1 MLASKKFK
9 VMASLIS
16 GFALILVAVSGHRIY
31 LVEIQKKP
39 LKNSSKL
46 IEANFFN
53 FDMKSFGIAPRNQR
67 IISATKQI
75 SKNRTLVFTSNRE
88 SAILEEFIYTPTS
101 GIIGAALNLTSNL
114 NIESL
119 PIISKKHINNYFIFD
134 LLIDGDFLLVSL
146 VTIPNIKDSCDIFQ
160 IIKIPITNT
169 KLTPNGASQ
178 VWKSNFCIHTYPN
191 NPGWHDFQGRLAASE
206 DSIYM
211 TAGLLIAS
219 TYLGFYPNLN
229 IVGLNSNLK
238 TEITKDQL
246 FGGVIKINKTT
257 GRSSR
262 IAQGF
267 RGPSGIAVKE
277 TSLGEQIWVV
287 DHGPRGGDELNLI
300 IQGKDYGWP
309 WVSYGRKYF
318 DLPKEQKGIID
329 TKFGTHAGYEK
340 PIYYWIPSIAPS
352 QLIVLSK
359 TIDNYNSWS
368 AGDILISSLKAN
380 SIFRMKIDEELKV
393 QSIEQIDIGARI
405 RDISIEN
412 KTIFISTDDGRV
424 IILEKS
430 DLPISL
436 GAYPVVYPLA
446 DPYYFSIPGLKD
458 FANFIDT
465 TIAKISKLN

>member
-146 VTIPNIKDSCDIFQ
+146 VTIPNVEKSCDIFQ
-160 IIKIPITNT
+160 VIKIPITDTN
-169 KLTPNGASQ
+169 LVPNDSTQ
-178 VWKSNFCIHTYPN
+178 VWKSNVCIHTYPN
-191 NPGWHDFQGRLAASE
+191 DPGWHDFQGRLAVSK
-206 DSIYM
+206 DNIYM
-211 TAGLLIAS
+211 SAGLLIAS
-219 TYLGFYPNLN
+219 TYLGFYPNPN
-229 IVGLNSNLK
+229 VNGLNQDLG
-238 TEITKDQL
+238 TELEKDQL

-287 DHGPRGGDELNLI
+287 DHGPRGGDELNLV
-300 IQGKDYGWP
+300 IQGKNYGWP

-318 DLPKEQKGIID
+318 DAAKGQVGIIN
-329 TKFGTHAGYEK
+329 TKFGTHAGYEE
-340 PIYYWIPSIAPS
+340 PIYYWTPSIAPS
-352 QLIVLSK
+352 QLIVLPK
-359 TIDNYNSWS
+359 TIDDYNSWS
-368 AGDILISSLKAN
+368 AGDILVSSLKAN
-380 SIFRMKIDEELKV
+380 SIFRLKLDANLKIR
-393 QSIEQIDIGARI
+393 SIEQVNIGTRI
-405 RDISIEN
+405 RDISVEN
-412 KTIFISTDDGRV
+412 KTIFISTDDGRIV
-424 IILEKS
+424 VLEKS
-430 DLPISL
+430 EMPASL
-436 GAYPVVYPLA
+436 GAFPAVYPIEE
-446 DPYYFSIPGLKD
+446 PFYYAIPGLRQ
-458 FANFIDT
+458 FSNFIDS
-465 TIAKISKLN
+465 TIARISKLN